1 MNPNEEK
8 YLAGDS
14 ELRSCKC
21 CWKQV
26 YLWKNT
32 FHCSTQP
39 LFRAMLSPW
48 KS

>member
-1 MNPNEEK
+1 MKK

-14 ELRSCKC
+14 EFLSCKC

-26 YLWKNT
+26 YLWKKRNVRCCT
-32 FHCSTQP
+32 EP
-39 LFRAMLSPW
+39 VLRALLSVW